1 MLEWKKAGFVFGREA
16 FKRRSTAAVGKSESL
31 VEPLT
36 EDVRHC
42 WRGKVGAKLFQR
54 TFL

>member
-1 MLEWKKAGFVFGREA
+1 MEESCEAGFVFGREA
-16 FKRRSTAAVGKSESL
+16 FKQRSTAAVGKSESL

-36 EDVRHC
+36 EDVRQC
-42 WRGKVGAKLFQR
+42 CRGKVGAKLFRR